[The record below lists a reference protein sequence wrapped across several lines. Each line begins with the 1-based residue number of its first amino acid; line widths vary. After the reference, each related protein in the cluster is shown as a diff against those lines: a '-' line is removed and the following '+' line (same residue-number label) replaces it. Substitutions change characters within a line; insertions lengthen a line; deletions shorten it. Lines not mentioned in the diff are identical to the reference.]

1 MSFENL
7 TLNLDQLSLYLA
19 EKQNLSNRY
28 KGINYSHSISII
40 NNIILFQD
48 PESLYVRMRTFSPAL
63 IHSLVKNKHLVH
75 APFKSGKLAYVG
87 KELITSHYYVN
98 LKENIEY
105 KKPDTRAIL
114 EFIKDQGT
122 ATRQKIIEA
131 FKLSKDEVMDILS
144 ELRMN
149 FQIFMFYD
157 GTTWTINH
165 VDLLLDET
173 PVSKASATTELI
185 LKLIKSYG
193 PITVPQIMNILQIP
207 GGRVSTSI
215 IELFENKKIIRGY
228 FIENS
233 SYEAFLAADELE
245 YLEEFVNKYSSENKK
260 EFEILPLTDPL
271 AEYWASADFVS
282 LEEFHQEILL
292 VGGKP
297 ICTFDYKIIGDNL
310 HIQNLMKS
318 SEYSSYED
326 EARAKIQEFSENKG
340 KILVFPELQSEV
352 LENQSRDFAKILT
365 KRGYL
370 ERSDGLVYHVSK
382 LAKREGS
389 DKLISYSEIFE
400 LLINIQSL
408 VKIKLFNSKAEII
421 KGLSNLGMPLS
432 LSSLLIR
439 IETGKEYLVNEM
451 IINKQLVSGK
461 FGAFS
466 RGIIPSEEYKIFS
479 KLSTAKKVGVLE
491 EKTLNIIK
499 QKEKVD
505 FKQLKATINLSD
517 RVLLSTLL
525 RLETAHEIIQSKS
538 ISNQTIWMPV
548 SKFMSGI
555 KAVEKESQREAWID
569 VLYRFLSSNLPLSI
583 NQIANIT
590 GLSNTQIEVY
600 LKELIASKGVR
611 SGRFIEEESDV
622 QFTTK
627 EIEELIAG
635 YIYQRDELEAQKDS
649 ISMIY
654 IPRND
659 PLLIL
664 YKNYLL
670 KRFKLKS
677 LFLRALPSDYAEL
690 VLMNGI
696 PVAALHFKKQE
707 KIEYVNNIEI
717 LPEYNDSH
725 SLMLI
730 FSAIQE
736 YLNKTKEKGRRQLR
750 IKQINGVLLHSDAG
764 RKYLSLIKDMQLD
777 FLIQP

>member
-1 MSFENL
+1 MSSEHV
-7 TLNLDQLSLYLA
+7 TLNIEQLSLYLA
-19 EKQNLSNRY
+19 EKQNLSHKY
-28 KGINYSHSISII
+28 KGTNYSHSISII
-40 NNIILFQD
+40 NNIIMFQD
-48 PESLYVRMRTFSPAL
+48 PESIYARMRTFSPAL
-63 IHSLVKNKHLVH
+63 VHSLVKNKHLVH
-75 APFKSGKLAYVG
+75 APFKSGKLIYVG
-87 KELITSHYYVN
+87 KELLSNYYYMN
-98 LKENIEY
+98 TKENIEY
-105 KKPDTRAIL
+105 KKPKTRAVL

-122 ATRQKIIEA
+122 ATRQRIIEE

-165 VDLLLDET
+165 EYIMLVET
-173 PVSKASATTELI
+173 PISKASATTDLI
-185 LKLIKSYG
+185 YQLIRNYG
-193 PITVPQIMNILQIP
+193 PITVPQIMHILQIS

-233 SYEAFLAADELE
+233 SYEAFLAADEFE
-245 YLEEFVNKYSSENKK
+245 YLKEFINNYSSETKK
-260 EFEILPLTDPL
+260 ELEILPLTDPL
-271 AEYWASADFVS
+271 SEYWASADFTN
-282 LEEFHQEILL
+282 LDEIHQELL
-292 VGGKP
+292 LISGKP
-297 ICTFDYKIIGDNL
+297 LCSFDYKIIGDNL
-310 HIQNLMKS
+310 HIQNLIKS
-318 SEYSSYED
+318 SEYSNYED
-326 EARAKIQEFSENKG
+326 EARTKIQEFSENKG
-340 KILVFPELQSEV
+340 KILIFPKLQSEV
-352 LENQSRDFAKILT
+352 LETQSKNFAQVLT
-365 KRGYL
+365 QRGYL
-370 ERSDGLVYHVSK
+370 ARSDGLVYHI
-382 LAKREGS
+382 AKFTKKEGS
-389 DKLISYSEIFE
+389 EKLLSYGDLFE
-400 LLINIQSL
+400 LLVSIQSL
-408 VKIKLFNSKAEII
+408 IKTKLFNTKAEII
-421 KGLSNLGMPLS
+421 KGLSNLGVPLS

-439 IETGKEYLVNEM
+439 IETGKEHLVDEM
-451 IINKQLVSGK
+451 IINKHLVSGK

-466 RGIIPSEEYKIFS
+466 RGIIPSEDYKIYS
-479 KLSTAKKVGVLE
+479 KLSVSKKVGVLE

-505 FKQLKATINLSD
+505 FKQLKAAINLSD

-525 RLETAHEIIQSKS
+525 RLEAAHEIVQSKS
-538 ISNQTIWMPV
+538 ISNQTIWMSV
-548 SKFMSGI
+548 DKFMSGI

-569 VLYRFLSSNLPLSI
+569 VLYRFLSTNLPLSI

-611 SGRFIEEESDV
+611 SGRFIEEENEV

-635 YIYQRDELEAQKDS
+635 YIYQRDELGTKKES

-654 IPRND
+654 IPRHD
-659 PLLIL
+659 PLIIL

-690 VLMNGI
+690 ILMNGI
-696 PVAALHFKKQE
+696 PVAALHFKKQD
-707 KIEYVNNIEI
+707 KIEYVNNVEI

-730 FSAIQE
+730 FGAIQE
-736 YLNKTKEKGRRQLR
+736 YLNKTKEKEKRQLR
-750 IKQINGVLLHSDAG
+750 IKQINGVLLHSEAG

>member
-1 MSFENL
+1 MSLENI
-7 TLNLDQLSLYLA
+7 TLNIEQLSLYLA
-19 EKQNLSNRY
+19 EKQNLSHKY

-40 NNIILFQD
+40 NNIVLFQD

-87 KELITSHYYVN
+87 KELITSYYYMN

-114 EFIKDQGT
+114 EFIKTQET
-122 ATRQKIIEA
+122 ATRQRIMEH
-131 FKLSKDEVMDILS
+131 FKLSKEEVMDILS

-165 VDLLLDET
+165 ADILLDENQM
-173 PVSKASATTELI
+173 SKASATTELI
-185 LKLIKSYG
+185 FKLIKSYG
-193 PITVPQIMNILQIP
+193 PITVPQIMHILQLS

-233 SYEAFLAADELE
+233 SYEAFLATDELE
-245 YLEEFVNKYSSENKK
+245 YLKEFLNKYSNENKK
-260 EFEILPLTDPL
+260 ELEILPLTDPL
-271 AEYWASADFVS
+271 AEYWESADFVNVG
-282 LEEFHQEILL
+282 EIHQEILL
-292 VGGKP
+292 VLGKP
-297 ICTFDYKIIGDNL
+297 ICSFDYKIIGDKL
-310 HIQNLMKS
+310 HIQNLTKS
-318 SEYSSYED
+318 SEYPSYEN
-326 EARAKIQEFSENKG
+326 EAKMKIQEFSENKG
-340 KILVFPELQSEV
+340 KILVFPELRSEV
-352 LENQSRDFAKILT
+352 LESQSREFAQTLT
-365 KRGYL
+365 QRGYL
-370 ERSDGLVYHVSK
+370 ARSDGLVYHVSK
-382 LAKREGS
+382 FTRKEGS
-389 DKLISYSEIFE
+389 DKLISHSDVFE
-400 LLINIQSL
+400 LLMSIQSL
-408 VKIKLFNSKAEII
+408 IKTKLFGSKAEIV
-421 KGLSNLGMPLS
+421 KGLSNLGVPLP

-466 RGIIPSEEYKIFS
+466 RGIISSKDYRIFS
-479 KLSTAKKVGVLE
+479 KLSATKKVGVLE
-491 EKTLNIIK
+491 EKTLNVIK

-525 RLETAHEIIQSKS
+525 RLETAHEIVQSKS
-538 ISNQTIWMPV
+538 VSNQTIWMPV
-548 SKFMSGI
+548 SKYMSGVQAI
-555 KAVEKESQREAWID
+555 EKESQREAWID
-569 VLYRFLSSNLPLSI
+569 VLYRFLSSNLPLTI

-611 SGRFIEEESDV
+611 SGRFIEEESEV

-635 YIYQRDELEAQKDS
+635 YIYQRDELETQKES

-664 YKNYLL
+664 YKTYLL
-670 KRFKLKS
+670 RRFKLRS

-690 VLMNGI
+690 ILMNGI

-730 FSAIQE
+730 FSSIQE
-736 YLNKTKEKGRRQLR
+736 YLNKTNDKGKRQLR
-750 IKQINGVLLHSDAG
+750 IKQINGVLLHSEAG
-764 RKYLSLIKDMQLD
+764 KKYLSLIKDMQLD

>member
-1 MSFENL
+1 MSLANI
-7 TLNLDQLSLYLA
+7 TLNLEQLSLYLA
-19 EKQNLSNRY
+19 EKQNLSHKY

-40 NNIILFQD
+40 NNIVLFQD
-48 PESLYVRMRTFSPAL
+48 SESLYVRMRTFSPAL
-63 IHSLVKNKHLVH
+63 LHSLVKNKHLTH

-87 KELITSHYYVN
+87 KELLSSYYYMN

-105 KKPDTRAIL
+105 KKPDTRAVL
-114 EFIKDQGT
+114 DFIKDQGT
-122 ATRQKIIEA
+122 ATRQKIMES
-131 FKLSKDEVMDILS
+131 FKLSKEEVMDILS

-165 VDLLLDET
+165 ADILLNET
-173 PVSKASATTELI
+173 PMSKASATTDLI

-193 PITVPQIMNILQIP
+193 PITVPQIMHILQMS

-233 SYEAFLAADELE
+233 SYEAFLAAEELE
-245 YLEEFVNKYSSENKK
+245 YLEEFLNKYSSESKK
-260 EFEILPLTDPL
+260 ELEILPLTDPL
-271 AEYWASADFVS
+271 AEYWASADFIN
-282 LEEFHQEILL
+282 LGEMHQEVLL
-292 VGGKP
+292 VSGKP
-297 ICTFDYKIIGDNL
+297 ICSFDYKIIGDNL
-310 HIQNLMKS
+310 HIQNLTKS
-318 SEYSSYED
+318 SEYPSFED
-326 EARAKIQEFSENKG
+326 EAKTKIQEFSENKG
-340 KILVFPELQSEV
+340 KILIFPELQSEV
-352 LENQSRDFAKILT
+352 LENQSRVFAKILT
-365 KRGYL
+365 QRGYL
-370 ERSDGLVYHVSK
+370 SRSDGLVYHVSK
-382 LAKREGS
+382 FTKKEGS
-389 DKLISYSEIFE
+389 AKLISYSDVFE
-400 LLINIQSL
+400 LLMSIQSL
-408 VKIKLFNSKAEII
+408 TKTKLFSSKAEIV
-421 KGLSNLGMPLS
+421 KGLSDLGIPLS
-432 LSSLLIR
+432 TPSLLIR
-439 IETGKEYLVNEM
+439 IETGKEHLLNEM
-451 IINKQLVSGK
+451 IINRQLVSGK
-461 FGAFS
+461 YGAFS
-466 RGIIPSEEYKIFS
+466 RGIIASKDYKIFS
-479 KLSTAKKVGVLE
+479 KLSVTKKMGVLE

-505 FKQLKATINLSD
+505 FKQLKAAINLSD

-525 RLETAHEIIQSKS
+525 RLETAHEIVQSKS

-548 SKFMSGI
+548 SKYMSGI
-555 KAVEKESQREAWID
+555 KAIEKASQREAWID
-569 VLYRFLSSNLPLSI
+569 VLYRFLSSNLPLTI

-611 SGRFIEEESDV
+611 SGRFIEEENEV

-635 YIYQRDELEAQKDS
+635 YIFQRDELEEQKES

-654 IPRND
+654 VPRND
-659 PLLIL
+659 PLLTL
-664 YKNYLL
+664 YKTYLL
-670 KRFKLKS
+670 RRFKLKS
-677 LFLRALPSDYAEL
+677 LFLRVLPSDYAEL

-730 FSAIQE
+730 FSSIQE
-736 YLNKTKEKGRRQLR
+736 YLNKTKEKGKRQLR
-750 IKQINGVLLHSDAG
+750 IKQINGVLLHSEAG
-764 RKYLSLIKDMQLD
+764 RKYLSLIKDMKFD